1 MASSNSQHTHPP
13 GSCSSA
19 GQSTPPVGNNPPE
32 LHPHASNV
40 NRKKRLTHGQL
51 ATRLSMPSKRRQ
63 TESSTGKEVDD
74 QTAINTVSSPRR
86 KEEVNLLKDVLDFYH
101 KTQTYPDAD
110 LDNLI
115 KFYLQW
121 IQGRVEAYADEF
133 EVGKK
138 IDELNFRFFK
148 KIGKKLNGEDVEG
161 AMDPVDIKIFQLSN
175 LIWGLENDHGGMEAT
190 STKANEVG
198 SSSLAR

>member
-1 MASSNSQHTHPP
+1 MASSNSQHTRPP
-13 GSCSSA
+13 GSCSST

-63 TESSTGKEVDD
+63 TE
-74 QTAINTVSSPRR
+74 INTASSPRR
-86 KEEVNLLKDVLDFYH
+86 KEEVNLLKDILDFYH

-161 AMDPVDIKIFQLSN
+161 AMDPIDIEIFQLSN
-175 LIWGLENDHGGMEAT
+175 LIWGLEDDHGGMEAS

-198 SSSLAR
+198 SSALAR